1 MDTETTSARKLS
13 SAVATLF
20 GAAGITFLD
29 SKAQWEAD
37 YKDLLSRIQEARE
50 TGTISDKLLEDLWW
64 TRSNGVATIKT
75 GALSRKALE
84 QLQQE
89 FRSLTWQIF
98 SDGSEATHRQ
108 VVDSFIAFKS
118 QGLVIGVLHSVINRV
133 FAAAHPN
140 QCTTVVSPNI
150 FRLLL
155 NEIHRRWNIDLPDGK
170 EHWLASNKALKKII
184 NQYKPEIFDDVQ
196 TNILIW
202 RLYAEND
209 SQENELM
216 DEKLPLANLP
226 IQPLNQIL
234 FGPPGTG
241 KTYNTTRLAV
251 QIADPQWYANQD
263 KPDNRAVRE
272 RYDALQAEK
281 RIVFTTFHQSF
292 AYEDFIE
299 GIRAES
305 SDNGQLNYSVQDG
318 VFKELCESAD
328 AKVTRQSGEQIDLN
342 GRRFWKMSLG
352 NTLEDNDDIY
362 QECLENNYVLLGYG
376 ESIDF
381 SRCTSRDSVRKQ
393 FETANSLEI
402 QQSDYPIT
410 AVHNFRNT
418 LQAGD
423 LVVISDGNRKFRA
436 IAEITGD
443 YQRLETDERT
453 GYQQARPVKW
463 HRQYEPSLPREQL
476 FKKALSQMTLYEL
489 RPSTIDI
496 DKLAELLAPQ
506 DISEPQQKPLVL
518 IIDEIN
524 RGNISRIFGELITL
538 LEPAKRKGAEDA
550 REVILPYSKKTF
562 SVPPNVYVI
571 GTMNT
576 ADKSLAQLDLALRR
590 RFSFVEMPPNPELLA
605 GTQVYGIDIGELL
618 TTLNQRI
625 EALLDR
631 DHLIG
636 HSYFL
641 PLCGLPLEERES
653 KLASIFQQQ
662 ILPLLQEYF
671 FDDWQRIGW
680 VLNDPAKH
688 PHHRFITEGGQQQ
701 LNELFPAD
709 IASQINERRFSLN
722 TEAFTQP
729 DAYRGILPPAAAT
742 TSPKSQALEEAE
754 SEVAE

>member
-1 MDTETTSARKLS
+1 MHMGPEEALKYTLKLHGVIANAKSNYGWLDNNTEIFSKAGVEPLHMMGEGRKL
-13 SAVATLF
+13 
-20 GAAGITFLD
+20 
-29 SKAQWEAD
+29 
-37 YKDLLSRIQEARE
+37 
-50 TGTISDKLLEDLWW
+50 
-64 TRSNGVATIKT
+64 
-75 GALSRKALE
+75 
-84 QLQQE
+84 
-89 FRSLTWQIF
+89 
-98 SDGSEATHRQ
+98 
-108 VVDSFIAFKS
+108 
-118 QGLVIGVLHSVINRV
+118 RV
-133 FAAAHPN
+133 FAAYHPDTIIPISSSKHLGHFLEALGHPKKDIPAEN
-140 QCTTVVSPNI
+140 QPFARMRQLIQYYQLAKEN
-150 FRLLL
+150 L
-155 NEIHRRWNIDLPDGK
+155 NPDLTPFGFM
-170 EHWLASNKALKKII
+170 KAL
-184 NQYKPEIFDDVQ
+184 FDD
-196 TNILIW
+196 
-202 RLYAEND
+202 RLGIKP
-209 SQENELM
+209 SK
-216 DEKLPLANLP
+216 EKVSSTKDNAHTEEVVESVRH
-226 IQPLNQIL
+226 IPLNQIL
-234 FGPPGTG
+234 YGPPGTG
-241 KTYNTTRLAV
+241 KTFNTIDLAV
-251 QIADPQWYANQD
+251 KITEPEWYQTQSDEQD
-263 KPDNRAVRE
+263 GSPS
-272 RYDALQAEK
+272 YDSLKQKYDKLVTEK

-305 SDNGQLNYSVQDG
+305 SDNGQLNYSVHDG

-418 LQAGD
+418 LRVGD

-476 FKKALSQMTLYEL
+476 FKKALSQKTLYEL
-489 RPSTIDI
+489 HPSTIDI

-562 SVPPNVYVI
+562 AVPPNVYVI

-688 PHHRFITEGGQQQ
+688 PHHRFIIEGGQQP

-722 TEAFTQP
+722 TEAFIQA
-729 DAYRGILPPAAAT
+729 DAYRGILPPTTAT
-742 TSPKSQALEEAE
+742 ASPKSPALEEAE
-754 SEVAE
+754 SEVAV